1 MKYQKWEE
9 SERWG
14 SQTKEVESEE
24 ETKRDAEQTIVKNK
38 SVKGGKEKVVKQERT
53 NLREVS
59 ERKERI

>member
-1 MKYQKWEE
+1 M
-9 SERWG
+9 
-14 SQTKEVESEE
+14 ESEE

-59 ERKERI
+59 ERRERI